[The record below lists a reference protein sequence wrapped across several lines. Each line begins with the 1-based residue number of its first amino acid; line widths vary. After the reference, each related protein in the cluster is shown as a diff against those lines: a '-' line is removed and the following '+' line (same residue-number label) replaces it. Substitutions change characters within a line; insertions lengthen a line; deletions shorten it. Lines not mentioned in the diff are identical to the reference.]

1 MANLQIS
8 GQAWN
13 VAGNLPVNVPVNIP
27 VNVPVNVPV
36 NSAPANTG
44 NLVIGS
50 NQPTG
55 VIWPPVTGQNQNFS
69 KNIWQ

>member
-8 GQAWN
+8 GQAWS
-13 VAGNLPVNVPVNIP
+13 VGGNIP
-27 VNVPVNVPV
+27 VNVPVNAPV
-36 NSAPANTG
+36 NSTPNTG

-50 NQPTG
+50 NQPSG

-69 KNIWQ
+69 KNLWQ